1 MDTGRKLNVHKTF
14 SFCPVSMGSNAEY
27 FFRKIME
34 TLMVSPALSE
44 KLEESIPILGKKSP
58 DFGQL

>member
-1 MDTGRKLNVHKTF
+1 
-14 SFCPVSMGSNAEY
+14 MGSNAEH

-34 TLMVSPALSE
+34 TLISPEISE